1 MRKPRLCGRSS
12 GCDLLDYE
20 RRATQKHEEV
30 EKLSP
35 NVGRQHRMTTQ
46 EHGIEQIR
54 RLARHA
60 ERRIR
65 LERMLRVGAK
75 ALCAALVLAIV
86 DVTGRKLGLVAERPT
101 RAMLAFDA
109 AGVVAA
115 TAAGWAWRVPTCAGA
130 GALDRFHV
138 LHDRLVSALAFSQAS
153 PRTPFMDAAIDDAV
167 VAASVAEPRR
177 AVPIRWPRPLGAAVA
192 LAATLAGVLLFEVRA
207 HVPAAHA
214 RTIDPIEMAPDDLDD
229 VKDFLKHIQQKDS
242 NDDTKALVDEFNRL
256 VDDIASRRLDRT
268 EAFRRMEALQEKLLD
283 GAAADRKAL
292 ERQIESMGEELKKAE
307 LTRPAGEAMTDAR
320 LDKARDALEALS
332 KKVRAAAQ
340 GGAVDKAQ
348 LDQMR
353 EAIKKAAEQADKHS
367 QEVEQRRQ
375 ELAEDILKRK
385 ERMADGGGSDE
396 ERSLL
401 EKKQRELER
410 LDRDAGEQ
418 KSAGRQLDRL
428 DRELEQAAEDL
439 MKDLGASADD
449 LDKGA
454 EDLNQMEQE
463 QTTQEEKEQLRQ
475 KLQEMRELLRQQGQG
490 GKGQIVRLKRFGQ
503 SARGQGGQQG
513 GDGEGQQGQ
522 GQPGQ
527 GQQGQG
533 QPGQGGEGQ
542 GQGGGGQ
549 GQQGQGGAQGG
560 QQGGQGGETWVVG
573 PGGEKL
579 LMLSRGQGGG
589 GSGQGNGGEG
599 EGKGAPGH
607 WGTGHDPKIQGQA
620 TNPTMGTQDT
630 QVQGSDSGQG
640 GSRSQVILGASE
652 RGFASKGYKKVYT
665 EYHQVAEESAAKDE
679 IPGGYRFYVKRY
691 FQLIRP
697 RDE

>member
-1 MRKPRLCGRSS
+1 
-12 GCDLLDYE
+12 
-20 RRATQKHEEV
+20 
-30 EKLSP
+30 
-35 NVGRQHRMTTQ
+35 MTSQ

-54 RLARHA
+54 RLAQQA

-65 LERMLRVGAK
+65 VDRTLRVGAK
-75 ALCAALVLAIV
+75 ALCAALVVAIV
-86 DVTGRKLGLVAERPT
+86 DIALRKLGCVSERAA
-101 RAMLAFDA
+101 RAVLGLDG
-109 AGVVAA
+109 AGLVAA
-115 TAAGWAWRVPTCAGA
+115 TAAGWVWRLPASAGA
-130 GALDRFHV
+130 GALDRFH
-138 LHDRLVSALAFSQAS
+138 LFHDRLVSALAFAEAD

-167 VAASVAEPRR
+167 AVAAVAAPRQ
-177 AVPIRWPRPLGAAVA
+177 AVPVRWPRPLGAALALSGA
-192 LAATLAGVLLFEVRA
+192 LAVVLLFEVRA

-229 VKDFLKHIQQKDS
+229 VKDFLKQIQQKDS
-242 NDDTKALVDEFNRL
+242 SDETKAAIDEFNRL

-268 EAFRRMEALQEKLLD
+268 EAFRRMEALQDKLLD
-283 GAAADRKAL
+283 GTAADRKKL
-292 ERQIESMGEELKKAE
+292 EQQLDAMGEELKKAD
-307 LTRPAGEAMTDAR
+307 LTKPAGEAMTDAQ
-320 LDKARDALEALS
+320 LAKARDALEALS

-340 GGAVDKAQ
+340 GGPVDKAQ
-348 LDQMR
+348 LEQMR
-353 EAIKKAAEQADKHS
+353 EAIKKSVEQAEKQAKDL
-367 QEVEQRRQ
+367 EQLRQ
-375 ELAEDILKRK
+375 ELGEDILKRK
-385 ERMADGGGSDE
+385 ERAADGGANDE

-410 LDRDAGEQ
+410 LDRESEAQ

-454 EDLNQMEQE
+454 EDLNQMQQE
-463 QTTQEEKEQLRQ
+463 EASQEEKEQLRQ
-475 KLQEMRELLRQQGQG
+475 KLQEMRELMRQQGQG

-503 SARGQGGQQG
+503 MARGQGGQSGQGGQQG
-513 GDGEGQQGQ
+513 GE
-522 GQPGQ
+522 GQ
-527 GQQGQG
+527 GQQGQQGAG
-533 QPGQGGEGQ
+533 QGQQGQGGEGQ
-542 GQGGGGQ
+542 GQQGQGGGGQ
-549 GQQGQGGAQGG
+549 NGGNQGGG
-560 QQGGQGGETWVVG
+560 QQQAGQGGETWIVG
-573 PGGEKL
+573 PGGEKI
-579 LMLSRGQGGG
+579 LMLSRGQGGS

-599 EGKGAPGH
+599 EGAGRPGR
-607 WGTGHDPKIQGQA
+607 WGTGHDPKVQGQA
-620 TNPTMGTQDT
+620 TNPAMGTQDT